1 MPLSHLIYTSTML
14 NREPEVLEKI
24 LETARH
30 INNLRSITGM
40 LLYANGT
47 ILQVL
52 EGDDED
58 VNKTFQSIELDPR
71 HRDIFVV
78 SKVEIPERQFSS
90 WDMGFK
96 HLAETELGN
105 SPIAAQVFNANKNEI
120 AYRVK
125 TGAALAMLVLFAQGI
140 DVSDQP

>member
-1 MPLSHLIYTSTML
+1 ML
-14 NREPEVLEKI
+14 YREPDVLAKI

-30 INNLRSITGM
+30 VNRLRSITGM

-47 ILQVL
+47 VLQVL

-71 HRDIFVV
+71 HRDIFLL
-78 SKVEIPERQFSS
+78 SKVEIAERQFSS

-96 HLAETELGN
+96 HLSETDFGN
-105 SPIAAQVFNANKNEI
+105 SPIAAQVFNANKDEI

-125 TGAALAMLVLFAQGI
+125 TGAALAMLILFAQGI
-140 DVSDQP
+140 DVSD